1 MLVKCFALCFLLV
14 GGTSGTRGT
23 SGTFD
28 FQEEN
33 AGELRAW
40 QMTWFSL
47 ENCFRK
53 ALDVRQSRALH
64 SPVENCF
71 RKALQVNFMKPLSHV
86 SHASCT
92 SHFAIASAKPKGF
105 WEGQCP
111 RCPIRRRTGNED
123 VAPPMRLNPVRSSLE
138 MVWLN
143 PARSFESKFQETI
156 VPRVSRVPHVPLR
169 YRQSAKRKA
178 SHCTAT
184 CKARS
189 STKWVCVLRVVEHLP
204 LLFSIQLSKIK
215 LAHSSATFQ
224 VRKHIFKASAN
235 HFVLC
240 AVR

>member
-1 MLVKCFALCFLLV
+1 
-14 GGTSGTRGT
+14 
-23 SGTFD
+23 
-28 FQEEN
+28 
-33 AGELRAW
+33 
-40 QMTWFSL
+40 MTWFSL

-189 STKWVCVLRVVEHLP
+189 SVKWDCALRVVERLP
-204 LLFSIQLSKIK
+204 LFCDSVVKDQIGSFLCHFPSAQ
-215 LAHSSATFQ
+215 AHLQSERS
-224 VRKHIFKASAN
+224 
-235 HFVLC
+235 L
-240 AVR
+240 